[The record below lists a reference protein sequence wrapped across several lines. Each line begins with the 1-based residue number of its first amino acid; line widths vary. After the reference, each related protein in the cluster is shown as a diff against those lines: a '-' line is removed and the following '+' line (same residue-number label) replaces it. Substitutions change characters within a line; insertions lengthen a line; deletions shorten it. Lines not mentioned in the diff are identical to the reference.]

1 MQDIDTQQFLLDIL
15 ERAETGKVTDFQLL
29 RNLTQYRFCKD
40 QRRSLDVL
48 VTVLQRAANQ
58 LFSSYCKAVSTGT
71 ADVNQLLAYKQLIQ
85 TIEFYKR
92 DREVFKDMTQEY
104 EAFLS
109 AGHFLS
115 AILGESRSF
124 EDLHDFRGE

>member
-15 ERAETGKVTDFQLL
+15 ERAESGKVTDFQLL

-48 VTVLQRAANQ
+48 LTVLQRAADQ
-58 LFSSYCKAVSTGT
+58 LFRSYCKAVGTGT

-92 DREVFKDMTQEY
+92 DREVLKDMAQEY

-115 AILGESRSF
+115 SLLGESRSF